1 MICLDYQ
8 PLAIR
13 QMSDAY
19 TIDGLQQHAVIL
31 KNCTAMLCTIQQ
43 TDYCSY
49 CFTKVLSAWRVL

>member
-31 KNCTAMLCTIQQ
+31 KIFLKHHQYVYSTIQQ
-43 TDYCSY
+43 CTE
-49 CFTKVLSAWRVL
+49 LLQ